1 MRWLGSILIA
11 LAAAGCGGRPPPA
24 GYAGDD
30 ARDFIRKNRTELEAE
45 IDTGSG
51 PRLYDLAIL
60 ADCQDISQLGRRL
73 HKRRADVLGPASS
86 TDDEVADRMVRFL
99 TDNRDLRC
107 ASLDLSQESTL
118 HAGRREI
125 GPQRSSVALRG
136 AP

>member
-1 MRWLGSILIA
+1 MRWLASIGVV
-11 LAAAGCGGRPPPA
+11 LAAAGCGGHPPPA

-30 ARDFIRKNRTELEAE
+30 ARDFIRQHRAELEAE

-60 ADCQDISQLGRRL
+60 ADCQDIAQLGRRL
-73 HKRRADVLGPASS
+73 HKRRADVLGSESS

-107 ASLDLSQESTL
+107 TSLDLSQQSEL

-125 GPQRSSVALRG
+125 GPRRSTVALDG